1 MCDMQVVGV
10 APAKVSADIPFKITR
25 DTCTCMK
32 QIITKQQHKD
42 YRVVYNKRVIIDNF
56 NTIPYGY

>member
-1 MCDMQVVGV
+1 MHDMLVGV
-10 APAKVSADIPFKITR
+10 GPANVSVDIPFKITR
-25 DTCTCMK
+25 DTSMK
-32 QIITKQQHKD
+32 QTITKQQNKD